1 MVQFVAKRAFLAMRN
16 RLAVLLVLLVAPLL
30 VRGQPAS
37 SPDQLVRQ
45 FESETV
51 FWKQFQVA
59 QAIVAARDPKVLP
72 KLEPWLTREDRHL
85 RGNAAFVFAS
95 LGDPRGFDV
104 IVAML
109 SDRSERRAIPI
120 LGPLLTDPDVN
131 YIVPWSPGQIGNES
145 AIPPLIGEL
154 NDPNPSLRVLAIYAL
169 VDLNA
174 TEALPR
180 LRQLLDDHEK
190 SNFGKLES
198 VAEAAQAAI
207 ARFK

>member
-1 MVQFVAKRAFLAMRN
+1 MK
-16 RLAVLLVLLVAPLL
+16 
-30 VRGQPAS
+30 
-37 SPDQLVRQ
+37 
-45 FESETV
+45 
-51 FWKQFQVA
+51 
-59 QAIVAARDPKVLP
+59 DP
-72 KLEPWLTREDRHL
+72 
-85 RGNAAFVFAS
+85 
-95 LGDPRGFDV
+95 
-104 IVAML
+104 
-109 SDRSERRAIPI
+109 RAIPI